1 MVSTVFTHFSCMLC
15 IFLNGM
21 FFTCYLVLGDTTPNC
36 TCQTQDKRLVVLVP
50 KIPTVTAPA
59 CLSAITDF
67 FDTNEVVRCWS
78 IFSIFWELTPAKSPD
93 RYSTVPRW
101 SCNLEISSTGHT
113 YQVICPRYPQK
124 RHNVSVYGHIALIFN
139 ILLFF
144 RRTNFHVFSSFFSN
158 WRVPTRSIGVS
169 LLYFDIQVSI
179 YHLQTISTNL

>member
-1 MVSTVFTHFSCMLC
+1 
-15 IFLNGM
+15 M

-59 CLSAITDF
+59 GLSAITDF
-67 FDTNEVVRCWS
+67 FDTNEEVRWGS

-101 SCNLEISSTGHT
+101 SCNLQISSTGHA
-113 YQVICPRYPQK
+113 YQVTCPRYPQK

-169 LLYFDIQVSI
+169 LLYFDVQVSI